1 MVDELLRVEDLKVYF
16 PIYRSLVERI
26 LGRPYKVVRA
36 VDGVSLKLGRREV
49 LALVGESGS
58 GKTTLGRAIL
68 GLVKPTSGR
77 IVFDG
82 LDVTKA
88 RGGELRRIRRR
99 MSIVFQD
106 PYKSLDPLMPV
117 GEQVAEPLLVHGVAG
132 KEEARRRAFEM
143 LERVGLTP
151 AREFYWRKPYQ
162 LSGGQRQRVAV
173 ARALISE
180 PDLIVADE
188 PVSMI
193 DVSLRASI
201 LELLASARREMDSS
215 IILITHDIATARLV
229 ADRVA
234 VMYLGK
240 IVEEGPV
247 DEVIESPRHPY
258 TAALLTAA
266 PSISKRRPPRFPV
279 KGEIGDPA
287 SPPTGCR
294 FHPRCPLATRE
305 CSIREPGYS
314 EVGGRRYACI
324 HPLEPGSLWRGVEV
338 K

>member
-1 MVDELLRVEDLKVYF
+1 MRELLRVEELKVYF
-16 PIYRSLVERI
+16 PIYRSLIER
-26 LGRPYKVVRA
+26 LVGKPYKVVRA
-36 VDGVSLKLGRREV
+36 VDGVSLKVGRREV

-58 GKTTLGRAIL
+58 GKTTLGKAIL

-77 IVFDG
+77 VIFDG
-82 LDVTKA
+82 IDLSKA
-88 RGGELRRIRRR
+88 RGKELRSVRRR
-99 MSIVFQD
+99 MSMVFQD
-106 PYKSLDPLMPV
+106 PYKSLDPLMPI
-117 GEQVAEPLLVHGVAG
+117 GEQVAEPLLVHGIAS
-132 KEEARRRAFEM
+132 KREARRRAHEM
-143 LERVGLTP
+143 LEKVGLTP
-151 AREFYWRKPYQ
+151 AKEFYWRKPYQ

-201 LELLASARREMDSS
+201 LELLVSAKKEIGSS
-215 IILITHDIATARLV
+215 IILITHDLATARLV
-229 ADRVA
+229 ADRIA

-247 DEVIESPRHPY
+247 DDVVKAPKHPY
-258 TAALLTAA
+258 TAALLTAT
-266 PSISKRRPPRFPV
+266 PSISRRRPSRFPV

-294 FHPRCPLATRE
+294 FHPRCPLATLE
-305 CSIREPGYS
+305 CSKKEPELYKMGR
-314 EVGGRRYACI
+314 RRYACI
-324 HPLEPGSLWRGVEV
+324 HPLEPGSLWHGVRAR
-338 K
+338 